1 MTTDP
6 GSQNKL
12 PSHVAIIMDGNGR
25 WARTRGLSRI
35 QGHREGAEAVRRVVR
50 ACRERGISWLTL
62 YAFSEENWRRPKKE
76 IGALMALL
84 SRFLKSEREELKDK
98 GIRLRTMGRTDKLP
112 PSTLRTLL
120 ETVSLTSRNE
130 DMQLTVA
137 LSYGGRQE
145 ISDAFVKIA
154 EQVRLG
160 GIDPGDIS
168 ENLIGR
174 YLYIPEMPEPDL
186 LIRTSGEQR
195 ISNFMLW
202 QTAYTEF
209 HTTPCLWPDFGEK
222 ELQAA
227 LEDFKGRARRFG
239 GV

>member
-25 WARTRGLSRI
+25 WAKARGLSRI

-50 ACRERGISWLTL
+50 ACREVGINWLTL

-84 SRFLKSEREELKDK
+84 NRFLKSEREELHDK

-112 PSTLRTLL
+112 PSTLGTLL
-120 ETVSLTSRNE
+120 ETVSLTGRNE
-130 DMQLTVA
+130 GMQLTVA

-145 ISDAFVKIA
+145 ILDAFVKIA

-160 GIDPGDIS
+160 AIDPGEIN

-174 YLYIPEMPEPDL
+174 HLYIPEMPQPDL

-202 QTAYTEF
+202 QMAYTEF
-209 HTTPCLWPDFGEK
+209 HITPCLWPDFGEK